1 MRVNVNGG
9 HSRLTPGAGGYLDEV
24 DCDRAVK
31 DALISELRA
40 RGHEVSDSTSDAS
53 GQGRI
58 LREQAE
64 MANSAGAELAVS
76 IHLNSGGGTGT
87 EVWYYGGSGEGER
100 YASAISSR
108 LASALGIPDR
118 GAKASTGL
126 YWLRKTRMTAVLVE
140 VCFVDSEADRDAW
153 GRTPVSSMAA
163 AIADGIVGGGTSA
176 VASGGTAVHQSSGGG
191 GGNDSGA
198 LDVDGLW
205 GPATTRALQRH
216 FGTPCDG
223 VVSSQGASYRGIV
236 KAAAGGWEWTHDAHG
251 STVMRAI
258 QSAVGAGADG
268 LIGPNT
274 INDLEE
280 HYGVTPDGVLSRPSE
295 TVKRMQRAL
304 NDGSF

>member
-9 HSRLTPGAGGYLDEV
+9 HSRLTPGAGGLLDEV

-31 DALISELRA
+31 DALIAELRA
-40 RGHEVSDSTSDAS
+40 RGHDVSDSTSDSS

-58 LREQAE
+58 LAEQASK
-64 MANSAGAELAVS
+64 ANASGAELAVS

-87 EVWYYGGSGEGER
+87 EVWYYTGSDSGER
-100 YASAISSR
+100 CASAISSR

-126 YWLRKTRMTAVLVE
+126 YWLRRTRMTAVLVE
-140 VCFVDSEADRDAW
+140 VCFVDREEDAAAW
-153 GRTPVSSMAA
+153 HRTPVSAMAA
-163 AIADGIVGGGTSA
+163 AIADGIVGGGTAAQTSA
-176 VASGGTAVHQSSGGG
+176 PATASSGG
-191 GGNDSGA
+191 SG

-223 VVSSQGASYRGIV
+223 VVSSQGVSYRRLV
-236 KAAAGGWEWTHDAHG
+236 AAAAGGWEWTSDAHG
-251 STVMRAI
+251 SVVMRAV
-258 QSAVGAGADG
+258 QSAVGADVDG
-268 LIGPNT
+268 LVGPKT
-274 INDLEE
+274 IDAIES

-295 TVKRMQRAL
+295 TVRRMQRAL
-304 NDGSF
+304 NDGAF

>member
-1 MRVNVNGG
+1 MRIDVNGG
-9 HSRLTPGAGGYLDEV
+9 HSRLTPGAGGLLDEV

-40 RGHEVSDSTSDAS
+40 RGHEVSDSTSDS
-53 GQGRI
+53 LGQGRI
-58 LREQAE
+58 LAEQASS
-64 MANSAGAELAVS
+64 ANASGAELAVS

-87 EVWYYGGSGEGER
+87 EVWYYTGSDSGER
-100 YASAISSR
+100 CASAISSR

-126 YWLRKTRMTAVLVE
+126 YWLRRTRMTAVLVE
-140 VCFVDSEADRDAW
+140 VCFVDREEDAAAW
-153 GRTPVSSMAA
+153 HRTPVSAMAA
-163 AIADGIVGGGTSA
+163 AIADGIVGGGTAVQAPGSA
-176 VASGGTAVHQSSGGG
+176 PASSDGSSGG
-191 GGNDSGA
+191 

-236 KAAAGGWEWTHDAHG
+236 RAAAGGWEWTSDAHG
-251 STVMRAI
+251 SVVMRAV
-258 QSAVGAGADG
+258 QSAVGADADG

-274 INDLEE
+274 INAVEA